1 MLTLPDFEKKQ
12 VIFIFLMIGE
22 KISFNNDNLIVTD
35 KDGAIRLQTTCY
47 RIFAIFIVG
56 SFTLT
61 TGIIQRAQKFAFP
74 IFLLT
79 QAIKVFDKIG
89 FTMKG
94 NVILRRLQYN
104 YSGLDLAKHIVF
116 NKISNQ
122 LNVLKSRREK
132 NDNILSAIQKI
143 EQYLINISN
152 VNNNIHELLSIE
164 GNCAK
169 IYFKYEFDNV
179 NWIGRKARVKLDY
192 VNASLDIGYTLL
204 FNIIESLL
212 DIYGF
217 DTYCG
222 VLHKEFYMRKSL
234 VCDIIEPFR
243 VIIDNIIRKGIN
255 LGQIKPEDFNLVNG
269 SYKLNWDYNKRYV
282 KMFILG
288 IMKYKQE
295 LFLYIQ
301 SFYRSFMKKKKE
313 NEFPI
318 FAWSTKQ

>member
-22 KISFNNDNLIVTD
+22 KKSFNNDNLIVTD

-255 LGQIKPEDFNLVNG
+255 LGQIKPEDFNLN
-269 SYKLNWDYNKRYV
+269 SACH
-282 KMFILG
+282 
-288 IMKYKQE
+288 
-295 LFLYIQ
+295 
-301 SFYRSFMKKKKE
+301 SF
-313 NEFPI
+313 
-318 FAWSTKQ
+318 